1 MQEFGLAPWDKWQ
14 ATHLIWVHDVSPFR
28 VPLQVRDGCVWNG
41 TQGRLW
47 LGRTQYGE
55 NPQSQ
60 GHFWMLI
67 CKLRCGW
74 VGKIMHQGLSL
85 PLSWV
90 SLIPGPCGG
99 GAGKGADLFA
109 WQVWSA
115 CVHLHCLL
123 ARSGPGEG
131 GVGWGRRLVSIR
143 TQIGKRNQI
152 YTSRNK
158 LTKTRDNWLTLTIQ
172 ASQAYQLRGNMLLGG
187 ELINSLFP
195 RPKHALALP
204 LGLLSSTNTQFLQFI
219 ATSHKVEWGGGDP
232 WMGFISLWLPKIGCN
247 I

>member
-1 MQEFGLAPWDKWQ
+1 MCVEWNSGQALA
-14 ATHLIWVHDVSPFR
+14 
-28 VPLQVRDGCVWNG
+28 
-41 TQGRLW
+41 
-47 LGRTQYGE
+47 GE
-55 NPQSQ
+55 NTVWWKPSEPGSLLNAYLQTQMWMGGEDYASGLISPPQ
-60 GHFWMLI
+60 
-67 CKLRCGW
+67 
-74 VGKIMHQGLSL
+74 LSFSYPWAL
-85 PLSWV
+85 WQ
-90 SLIPGPCGG
+90 

-123 ARSGPGEG
+123 ARSEPGEG

-172 ASQAYQLRGNMLLGG
+172 ASQAYQLRENMLLGG
-187 ELINSLFP
+187 ELINNLFP
-195 RPKHALALP
+195 RPKNALVLP